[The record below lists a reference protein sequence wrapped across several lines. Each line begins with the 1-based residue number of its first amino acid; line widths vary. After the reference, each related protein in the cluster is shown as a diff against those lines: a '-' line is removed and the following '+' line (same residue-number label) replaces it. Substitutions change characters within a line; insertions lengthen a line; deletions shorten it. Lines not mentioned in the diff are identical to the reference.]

1 MTNWCICNC
10 TSWFIAKS
18 CDSILTKTGR
28 ESESTKGSSI
38 WFKGHSFRHG
48 MAWHSMA
55 WYGTTRHTVLLVTH
69 YIKHMLFKIKLLVVS
84 LFSLYHFVHCTFI
97 INILDN
103 VFRVNRFCRSATMRK
118 QVVMFNS
125 KYFNKFITFH
135 RILQIVI
142 WNEQRIR
149 MERPMHTP
157 SWSECTL
164 HSAHTSSL
172 PPIH

>member
-1 MTNWCICNC
+1 
-10 TSWFIAKS
+10 
-18 CDSILTKTGR
+18 
-28 ESESTKGSSI
+28 
-38 WFKGHSFRHG
+38 
-48 MAWHSMA
+48 MA

-84 LFSLYHFVHCTFI
+84 LFSLYHFVHCDFI

-103 VFRVNRFCRSATMRK
+103 VYRVYRFCWSATMRK

-157 SWSECTL
+157 SWPECTL

-172 PPIH
+172 PPIHYITCNAHTHTTLITLCQSFSEYISLSSYQWIKVYLQFAHL